1 MGQPSPS
8 KSVTTPTSILVL
20 HSPPECRRYNPY
32 INMDSSS
39 IESTQHENAWRRGWS
54 DTKAAVTS
62 WWFVLADAALG
73 LLTGVVVA
81 NWKGTLW
88 GAGAAVGVLLG
99 FAVLLLW
106 NLYRAPIRQRNE
118 AGARQEQMEQ
128 LRPEIGTELE
138 ARVLHS
144 ESGFWLY
151 SPRAGFVGEPS
162 ELRKHHLLEVTNPS
176 GVTITDYYAKF
187 REFRDSRNRT
197 IDDLMGYELYW
208 YEAGPDLPEK
218 RMSVPSKKSRHLH
231 IFTTTDIGDELGISQ
246 VVSGEYRLWYKRLD
260 STPSGEY
267 YTAIL
272 EIGSLSEKV
281 SIPPV
286 DVELKITYQGNHALS
301 AEIKVG
307 QLQAKP

>member
-1 MGQPSPS
+1 
-8 KSVTTPTSILVL
+8 
-20 HSPPECRRYNPY
+20 
-32 INMDSSS
+32 MDRAPVENTQR
-39 IESTQHENAWRRGWS
+39 ESAWHRGWS

-62 WWFVLADAALG
+62 WWFLLFDIIVG
-73 LLTGVVVA
+73 LLTALVIG
-81 NWKGTLW
+81 NWQGTLW
-88 GAGAAVGVLLG
+88 GAGAGAGALLG
-99 FAVLLLW
+99 LASLVLGW
-106 NLYRAPIRQRNE
+106 NLHRAPIRQRNE
-118 AGARQEQMEQ
+118 CWAREEQREQ
-128 LRPEIGTELE
+128 LRPEIDTELE
-138 ARVLHS
+138 ARVLRS
-144 ESGFWLY
+144 ESGFWLH
-151 SPRAGFVGEPS
+151 SPETGLVEEPS

-187 REFRDSRNRT
+187 REFRDSHNRT
-197 IDDLMGYELYW
+197 IDDLMGHELYW

-218 RMSVPSKKSRHLH
+218 RMSIPSKKSRHLH
-231 IFTTTDIGDELGISQ
+231 IFTTTDVGDELGISQ
-246 VVSGEYRLWYKRLD
+246 VVSGKYLLWYKRLD
-260 STPSGEY
+260 SIPSGEY

>member
-1 MGQPSPS
+1 MGSPS
-8 KSVTTPTSILVL
+8 
-20 HSPPECRRYNPY
+20 
-32 INMDSSS
+32 
-39 IESTQHENAWRRGWS
+39 IERPLHENAWRRGWS

-62 WWFVLADAALG
+62 WWFVLVDAIVG
-73 LLTGVVVA
+73 LLAGLAAGVVSGGLIGSWQGIVV
-81 NWKGTLW
+81 
-88 GAGAAVGVLLG
+88 GALAGIGAILIPALCVLG
-99 FAVLLLW
+99 W

-118 AGARQEQMEQ
+118 AGARQEQREQ

-138 ARVLHS
+138 ARVLRS

-151 SPRAGFVGEPS
+151 SPRTGLVGEPS

-176 GVTITDYYAKF
+176 GVTITDYYAEF

-197 IDDLMGYELYW
+197 IDDLMGHELHW

-218 RMSVPSKKSRHLH
+218 RMSIPSKKSRHLH
-231 IFTTTDIGDELGISQ
+231 IFTTTDTGDELGISQ

-260 STPSGEY
+260 SIPSGEY